1 MAVKTLGVGGD
12 YTTFTG
18 AITGIATWDTLNV
31 LDAGTYTELSKLP
44 DISKTVS
51 IVNVSGGQVILRTP
65 VGQPIG
71 KITGG
76 PITVTWTGDFDM
88 QIRSGGS
95 SIKYHWELA
104 GTAGAN
110 NRMIFDGCTFT
121 SNYAAFATQV
131 IYQQAGKSHEF
142 HNCRFV
148 GDYESLVT
156 LATTAIDSVFDGAE
170 IVGTTEY
177 VVAGGAGEG
186 NMFSTFD
193 WRRIRGE
200 VKKCPVYNT
209 AGGAPVNVST
219 SGLLTTSQM
228 WGMDGVN
235 YTSLGA
241 GPIAVEKSIF
251 SGARADGFKCP
262 GGVST
267 GVTFRDVG
275 FGGFS
280 GQAVACTISAIAGL
294 IDYCGLFDGCPSFSA
309 TAGSVGAHNV
319 TDDPVLVD
327 AVNHDYR
334 ILSTSPWRDA
344 GIACVATV
352 DPDGTAIPQGSAPDI
367 GVFELIPPANLHFTG
382 GLATGNAEITITVDG
397 DLTVAISNLADWSV
411 TPVNP
416 GDDAVNITSIV
427 LGGSTSEAVITLDA
441 NMTPRADYVVSSTS
455 TEFEFSYDEVTISA
469 LSVGARI
476 VSAIF
481 LDAYK
486 QIIVTADET
495 VTQGGTGALAHWSQT
510 LHSTFGDTITLTD
523 ADVQGGS
530 SVTIGLTYTGRPTPG
545 ARYQIVTD
553 SAEFETGYKTVY
565 AVMAIGAQDFTPEPL
580 LPSLLSGVGKQLA
593 YVVGNPQT
601 VLTTAL
607 TPGDTVA
614 YVESTLGFP
623 DTNGVVYIGGTRLD
637 YTAKTSYS
645 FTGVVWPFVTI
656 PGSPT
661 TYRTDFKV
669 FQIDTPVTDYSHEYC
684 LEDAATN
691 ERIISRCTGSQ
702 LKRLV
707 SSLGFTPPLATM
719 LDTDIQDY
727 ANERMYQDTGTWQ
740 SIFRTLRPV
749 LRELEPNGTAV
760 VGAGPI
766 LDEVLITDSVQAS
779 MLVGRWMEV
788 NGKIARI
795 ASVATGTGANCYD
808 ITFCDYDG
816 LMWEDPDLASQIGTT
831 VEWRLLLFTMYC
843 DLTVMSGFPR
853 APGSLLNV
861 QAGRWVVNL
870 YTGGQVALTMPV
882 GYWCA
887 DATFDMNGESALRP
901 RHNYLAAS
909 HATIAV
915 TNDRFLYLI
924 DNYDYE
930 VTALTGELVPAA
942 VIPIVDVL

>member
-1 MAVKTLGVGGD
+1 MAIRDVGPGKTYATIALAAAAASDGDTIECFFDSIDTSFLYQPPAVTIKAATGFSPKWLRSSYLTTCIRAMIVDGLEIGKTDNSSGGFFNAPSYSAAGFGVILRNCSFSFGTGTPSVMSADVQAAGNVPMSLTVENCTMAQTTNRLGALLSISGASATQLCKGTLRVINSTLRTAGLRQVSANGLFVEQRVERSIIQIATAAGSSSDFDTGSTSTLYQSVLDGLGTATALMSADCAKTTVDVKSSYLMRAVGDAVALTNCPASDLFVNTAFIDNATSAISAAHTVTEHCLFDGNTNDYIDGGALDATDITGTVTYTDLAGGD
-12 YTTFTG
+12 YAPTDLS
-18 AITGIATWDTLNV
+18 DTI
-31 LDAGTYTELSKLP
+31 DAGI
-44 DISKTVS
+44 D
-51 IVNVSGGQVILRTP
+51 
-65 VGQPIG
+65 VGF
-71 KITGG
+71 
-76 PITVTWTGDFDM
+76 VTD
-88 QIRSGGS
+88 
-95 SIKYHWELA
+95 
-104 GTAGAN
+104 
-110 NRMIFDGCTFT
+110 
-121 SNYAAFATQV
+121 
-131 IYQQAGKSHEF
+131 
-142 HNCRFV
+142 
-148 GDYESLVT
+148 
-156 LATTAIDSVFDGAE
+156 
-170 IVGTTEY
+170 
-177 VVAGGAGEG
+177 
-186 NMFSTFD
+186 
-193 WRRIRGE
+193 IRGE
-200 VKKCPVYNT
+200 
-209 AGGAPVNVST
+209 
-219 SGLLTTSQM
+219 
-228 WGMDGVN
+228 
-235 YTSLGA
+235 
-241 GPIAVEKSIF
+241 
-251 SGARADGFKCP
+251 
-262 GGVST
+262 
-267 GVTFRDVG
+267 
-275 FGGFS
+275 
-280 GQAVACTISAIAGL
+280 
-294 IDYCGLFDGCPSFSA
+294 
-309 TAGSVGAHNV
+309 
-319 TDDPVLVD
+319 
-327 AVNHDYR
+327 
-334 ILSTSPWRDA
+334 
-344 GIACVATV
+344 
-352 DPDGTAIPQGSAPDI
+352 AIPQGSDFDI
-367 GVFELIPPANLHFTG
+367 GPYEFPEVTIVKLLT
-382 GLATGNAEITITVDG
+382 ATATASDTVVITADG
-397 DLTVAISNLADWSV
+397 DLTAAIANIADWTV
-411 TPVNP
+411 TADNP
-416 GDDAVNITSIV
+416 GVADMVISSITIGAPTTEATIVFTADMTPREDYTITSIAAKV
-427 LGGSTSEAVITLDA
+427 DPLFNTLQ
-441 NMTPRADYVVSSTS
+441 Y
-455 TEFEFSYDEVTISA
+455 SA
-469 LSVGARI
+469 LSVGARM
-476 VSAIF
+476 VQAIF
-481 LDAYK
+481 VDSIK
-486 QIIVTADET
+486 QIIVTVDKT

-523 ADVQGGS
+523 VDVQGGS
-530 SVTIGLTYTGRPTPG
+530 GVTIGLTYTGRPTPG

-565 AVMAIGAQDFTPEPL
+565 AVMVIGAQDFTPEPL

-661 TYRTDFKV
+661 TYRTNFNV

-766 LDEVLITDSVQAS
+766 LDEVLITDSVQAA

-795 ASVATGTGANCYD
+795 ASVTAGTGANCYD

-843 DLTVMSGFPR
+843 DLTVMSRFPR